1 MSPLQ
6 LSVYLR
12 VSLAFFFNSFL
23 FFLDIFTA
31 ATCRRYRN
39 AEKRNQSAISEMSE
53 AADDWRT
60 GDHKAD
66 SACMCSDLLSYGLLI
81 FMFGGLI
88 GSLVGGALSDYFG
101 RCPLLLACL
110 YVHALC
116 ALVPA
121 FLAQPI
127 IFLCVR
133 CLTGVCCCCINIS
146 GFSLAVEWTL
156 PSFRPWP
163 MALLPFFFSVGMMAV
178 ASLAWLSSTWRF
190 FHLSLALPQILCLP
204 LFLSTPES
212 PHWLKLKKRVDDL
225 ERYRSNSLKD
235 KHCLDQLLSSS
246 TLQDSH
252 SEEAPRNPALS
263 DINQLRH
270 PTMLKRLL
278 IMSFLSAA
286 SAFTYFGI
294 CMNIGSFGVGV
305 YYAQFFSGLS
315 EVPCL
320 LVPLLRLGRRS
331 FSSLAL
337 FLSGSACF
345 LSLLLSRC
353 DSDPVLVIS
362 LALLGKL
369 CILVVILITTLYS
382 IELFPT
388 TVRQRCLSLVN
399 LSFRLSCLVNTLFPL
414 NSDGAVSLAAMLVYS
429 GGPIIGCGLVQL
441 LPETSEVSL
450 PESLEDCERQT
461 GMKKSSGGQKPKQ
474 TCMIKNLN

>member
-1 MSPLQ
+1 MGRL
-6 LSVYLR
+6 
-12 VSLAFFFNSFL
+12 LAGYTL
-23 FFLDIFTA
+23 FMANT
-31 ATCRRYRN
+31 
-39 AEKRNQSAISEMSE
+39 
-53 AADDWRT
+53 
-60 GDHKAD
+60 
-66 SACMCSDLLSYGLLI
+66 LI
-81 FMFGGLI
+81 F
-88 GSLVGGALSDYFG
+88 
-101 RCPLLLACL
+101 
-110 YVHALC
+110 
-116 ALVPA
+116 PA

-212 PHWLKLKKRVDDL
+212 PHWLKLKKR
-225 ERYRSNSLKD
+225 
-235 KHCLDQLLSSS
+235 LLSSS

-270 PTMLKRLL
+270 PTILL
-278 IMSFLSAA
+278 FHNVPSQMCHSAA

-353 DSDPVLVIS
+353 DPVLVIS